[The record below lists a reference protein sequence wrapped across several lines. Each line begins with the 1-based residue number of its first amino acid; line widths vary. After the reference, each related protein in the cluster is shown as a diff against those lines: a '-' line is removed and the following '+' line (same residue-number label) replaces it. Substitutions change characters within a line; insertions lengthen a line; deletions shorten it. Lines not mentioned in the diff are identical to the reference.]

1 MPAARPSQA
10 SIGNAIKAIISSG
23 MTPGA
28 VHVSAD
34 GEFRV
39 EISNGHMSA
48 PKNDNLARA
57 KNEALSWEDDA
68 CK

>member
-10 SIGNAIKAIISSG
+10 SIGNTIKAIISSG

-28 VHVSAD
+28 IHVAAD
-34 GEFRV
+34 GGFRV
-39 EISNGHMSA
+39 EISFGPANASPANDLTGANG
-48 PKNDNLARA
+48 N
-57 KNEALSWEDDA
+57 ALSWEDCA